1 MVYDEDSIKRKNQ
14 SKKRVI
20 LFSEYSPGFSMH
32 TDNQT
37 KELFLYEEMKRGKE
51 YAFDFFFNYYYP
63 GLCAYAQK
71 MISIPEQEARDL
83 VQDVFVKFWNDREKS
98 DIRFSIRSYLF
109 ASVKNRCFDL
119 LRKKDAR
126 VKTEELSSFRDV
138 GDESFETYVLTEL
151 EDLFNKSLDKLPEG
165 CREVFEMSR
174 LHGLKNREI
183 ATKLDIS
190 EKTVEKQIT
199 NALHILRIEL
209 KDYLPLLILFDLFH
223 FLR

>member
-1 MVYDEDSIKRKNQ
+1 MD
-14 SKKRVI
+14 
-20 LFSEYSPGFSMH
+20 
-32 TDNQT
+32 TDNQA

-63 GLCAYAQK
+63 GLCVYAQK

-119 LRKKDAR
+119 LRKKDR
-126 VKTEELSSFRDV
+126 NVKVQEITNEYDV
-138 GDESFETYVLTEL
+138 SDESFETYVLSEL
-151 EDLFNKSLDKLPEG
+151 EALFKKSLNKLPER

-174 LHGLKNREI
+174 FQGLRNREI
-183 ATKLDIS
+183 ADRLNIS
-190 EKTVEKQIT
+190 EKTVENQVTK
-199 NALHILRIEL
+199 ALHILKIEL
-209 KDYLPLLILFDLFH
+209 KDYLPFLLLFDLFH

>member
-1 MVYDEDSIKRKNQ
+1 MDT
-14 SKKRVI
+14 
-20 LFSEYSPGFSMH
+20 G
-32 TDNQT
+32 NQT
-37 KELFLYEEMKRGKE
+37 NELFLYEEMKRGKE

-63 GLCAYAQK
+63 GLCVYAQK

-83 VQDVFVKFWNDREKS
+83 VQDVFIKFWNYREKS

-119 LRKKDAR
+119 LRKKGKD
-126 VKTEELSSFRDV
+126 VKMQEITNEHEIT
-138 GDESFETYVLTEL
+138 DESFETYVLLEL
-151 EDLFNKSLDKLPEG
+151 EVLFKKSLDKLPER

-183 ATKLDIS
+183 AARLDIS
-190 EKTVEKQIT
+190 EKTVENQMTK
-199 NALHILRIEL
+199 ALHILKIEL
-209 KDYLPLLILFDLFH
+209 KDYLPLLALFGFLH

>member
-1 MVYDEDSIKRKNQ
+1 MDN
-14 SKKRVI
+14 
-20 LFSEYSPGFSMH
+20 G
-32 TDNQT
+32 NQT
-37 KELFLYEEMKRGKE
+37 KELFLYEEMKKGKE

-63 GLCAYAQK
+63 GLCIYAQK

-119 LRKKDAR
+119 LRKKDR
-126 VKTEELSSFRDV
+126 NVKTQEITNETPFADEL
-138 GDESFETYVLTEL
+138 FETFVLSEL
-151 EDLFNKSLDKLPEG
+151 EALFNKSLDKLPEH

-183 ATKLDIS
+183 AAKLDIS
-190 EKTVEKQIT
+190 EKTVENQIT
-199 NALHILRIEL
+199 KALHILRNEL
-209 KDYLPLLILFDLFH
+209 KDYLPLLILFDFFH

>member
-1 MVYDEDSIKRKNQ
+1 MDN
-14 SKKRVI
+14 
-20 LFSEYSPGFSMH
+20 G
-32 TDNQT
+32 NQT
-37 KELFLYEEMKRGKE
+37 KELFLYEEMKKGKE

-63 GLCAYAQK
+63 GLCIYAQK

-119 LRKKDAR
+119 LRKKDR
-126 VKTEELSSFRDV
+126 NVKVQEITNETPFADEL
-138 GDESFETYVLTEL
+138 FETFVLSEL
-151 EDLFNKSLDKLPEG
+151 EALFNKSLDKLPEH

-183 ATKLDIS
+183 AAKLDIS
-190 EKTVEKQIT
+190 EKTVENQIT
-199 NALHILRIEL
+199 KALHILRNEL
-209 KDYLPLLILFDLFH
+209 KDYLPLLILFDFFH